1 VTQKARAKTIAD
13 ETSSEAC
20 GTARKFDTSEC
31 HAAEDFMSLQFAQDF
46 SPHANPLDIL
56 EEIVAANEWLFDRA
70 NDDELIVELAGRW
83 CHYRMFFVWQREIGA
98 LQFSCQFDMKVPD
111 SKRSDVN
118 DLLALLNNR
127 LWLGHFDLEM
137 QQNTPLFRYTILA
150 RNDRLP
156 GVEVLEDLVEIAL
169 TECERFYPAF
179 QFVIWGGKR
188 PVEAMTASMIDTA
201 GQA

>member
-1 VTQKARAKTIAD
+1 
-13 ETSSEAC
+13 
-20 GTARKFDTSEC
+20 
-31 HAAEDFMSLQFAQDF
+31 MSLLTTRDLVLA
-46 SPHANPLDIL
+46 SNPLDIL
-56 EEIVAANEWLFDRA
+56 EDIVTANEWLFERA

-111 SKRSDVN
+111 AKQGEVN

-127 LWLGHFDLEM
+127 MWLGHFDLEL

-150 RNDRLP
+150 RRDRMP
-156 GVEVLEDLVEIAL
+156 GTEALEDLVEIAL

-179 QFVIWGGKR
+179 QFVIWGGKKAA
-188 PVEAMTASMIDTA
+188 EAVAASMIEVA

>member
-1 VTQKARAKTIAD
+1 
-13 ETSSEAC
+13 
-20 GTARKFDTSEC
+20 
-31 HAAEDFMSLQFAQDF
+31 MSLQFAQDL

-56 EEIVAANEWLFDRA
+56 EEIVTANEWLFDRT

-98 LQFSCQFDMKVPD
+98 LQFSCQFDMRVPD
-111 SKRSDVN
+111 GKRSDVH
-118 DLLALLNNR
+118 DLLAMLNNR
-127 LWLGHFDLEM
+127 LWLGHFDLEL

-188 PVEAMTASMIDTA
+188 PAEAMAASMIDTA

>member
-1 VTQKARAKTIAD
+1 
-13 ETSSEAC
+13 
-20 GTARKFDTSEC
+20 
-31 HAAEDFMSLQFAQDF
+31 MSLISAQDKNLN
-46 SPHANPLDIL
+46 SNPLDVL
-56 EEIVAANEWLFDRA
+56 EDIVTANEWLFERS

-111 SKRSDVN
+111 AKRGDVN
-118 DLLALLNNR
+118 DLLSMLNNR
-127 LWLGHFDLEM
+127 LWLGHFDLEL

-150 RNDRLP
+150 RGGRLP
-156 GVEVLEDLVEIAL
+156 GVEALEDLVEIAL

-179 QFVIWGGKR
+179 QFVIWGGKK
-188 PVEAMTASMIDTA
+188 PGEAMAASMIEVA

>member
-1 VTQKARAKTIAD
+1 
-13 ETSSEAC
+13 
-20 GTARKFDTSEC
+20 
-31 HAAEDFMSLQFAQDF
+31 MSFLSTHDRGIQ
-46 SPHANPLDIL
+46 SNPLDVL
-56 EEIVAANEWLFDRA
+56 EEIVSANEWLFDRA

-111 SKRSDVN
+111 AKRVDVH
-118 DLLALLNNR
+118 DLLAMLNNR
-127 LWLGHFDLEM
+127 LWLGHFDLEP
-137 QQNTPLFRYTILA
+137 QQHTPLFRYTVLA
-150 RNDRLP
+150 RNDRMP
-156 GVEVLEDLVEIAL
+156 GVEALEDLVEIAL

-188 PVEAMTASMIDTA
+188 PGEAMAASMIDTA